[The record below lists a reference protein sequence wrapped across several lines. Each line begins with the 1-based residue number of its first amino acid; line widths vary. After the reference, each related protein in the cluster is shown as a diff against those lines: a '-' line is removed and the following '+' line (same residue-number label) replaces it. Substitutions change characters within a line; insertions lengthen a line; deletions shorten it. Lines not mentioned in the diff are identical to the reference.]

1 MPQVTALDYQI
12 HLDFV
17 FAYDRATLIKH
28 AYGVKG
34 LSPWELPKRDRLDYA
49 ALEHLALLLSSYNI
63 AAEALASGVKSRDVR
78 ISTQDPDT
86 RLPHWSIRLGE
97 GKAGI
102 EMYGFQHGTETPFK
116 SANDSHVCCV
126 QLVSPAFTDTDEQ
139 WADFVSS
146 TQRILKRLQT
156 PGALHPKGHL
166 ERPCIN
172 HLAWT
177 NDTCK
182 LTVTVRSVDE
192 KGTISWPTLQ
202 NLQAAWGSCAEE
214 LARLLQPTHSS
225 PTRAAFRKLIPRDRH
240 TQVQRLDS
248 LYAVSSLSSY
258 LNLESYIAA
267 QYAVRKMSL
276 MTDSAG
282 ERCYGLRFEEH
293 RGTLDVA
300 QIQFWTRLTF
310 KAVVACQD
318 MAAAGRRF
326 DNPGFLHFWNHLIVD
341 QWVRDHATKMLG
353 ANTSSE

>member
-1 MPQVTALDYQI
+1 MPQVIALDYQI
-12 HLDFV
+12 RLDFI

-28 AYGVKG
+28 AYGAKG

-49 ALEHLALLLSSYNI
+49 ALEHLALLLSGYDI
-63 AAEALASGVKSRDVR
+63 AAEAWASGVKSRDVH
-78 ISTQDPDT
+78 ISTQDPDA
-86 RLPHWSIRLGE
+86 RLPYWSIRLGE

-139 WADFVSS
+139 WTDYASS
-146 TQRILKRLQT
+146 TQWILKRVQT
-156 PGALHPKGHL
+156 PGALHRKGTP
-166 ERPCIN
+166 ERPYIN

-192 KGTISWPTLQ
+192 KENISWPTLQ

-214 LARLLQPTHSS
+214 LKRLLQPAHSS
-225 PTRAAFRKLIPRDRH
+225 PTRAAFRKLIPQSRQ

-248 LYAVSSLSSY
+248 LYAVSSLSAY
-258 LNLESYIAA
+258 LNLELYIEA
-267 QYAVRKMSL
+267 QYNVRKMSL
-276 MTDSAG
+276 MTDSTG
-282 ERCYGLRFEEH
+282 EHCYCLRFEEH

-318 MAAAGRRF
+318 MAVAGRRY

-341 QWVRDHATKMLG
+341 QWVRDYATKMLRG
-353 ANTSSE
+353 SRT